1 MLSPKLETERLI
13 LRRWQAS
20 DIDVLYEM
28 TTDKRL
34 SKFLKMPNI
43 TKEDELK
50 RLQKWI
56 IEADDSLNERW
67 VITEK
72 STEEIVGKIDVES
85 INKKN
90 NYCSIGYMLRYEYWG
105 NGYMSEAVRAVANYL
120 LTDRGYYLVEGY
132 CHELNKAS
140 SKVMLNAG
148 FVKDGYIANRRVND
162 DGTYSGLE
170 YYSKSR

>member
-28 TTDKRL
+28 ITDKRL
-34 SKFLKMPNI
+34 SKFLKIPNI

-72 STEEIVGKIDVES
+72 STGEIVGKIDVES

-90 NYCSIGYMLRYEYWG
+90 NYCSKIG
-105 NGYMSEAVRAVANYL
+105 RAHV
-120 LTDRGYYLVEGY
+120 
-132 CHELNKAS
+132 
-140 SKVMLNAG
+140 
-148 FVKDGYIANRRVND
+148 
-162 DGTYSGLE
+162 
-170 YYSKSR
+170 

>member
-28 TTDKRL
+28 ITDKRL

-72 STEEIVGKIDVES
+72 STGEIVGKIDVES

-105 NGYMSEAVRAVANYL
+105 
-120 LTDRGYYLVEGY
+120 
-132 CHELNKAS
+132 
-140 SKVMLNAG
+140 
-148 FVKDGYIANRRVND
+148 
-162 DGTYSGLE
+162 GT
-170 YYSKSR
+170 

>member
-13 LRRWQAS
+13 LRRWQES

-28 TTDKRL
+28 ITDKRL
-34 SKFLKMPNI
+34 SKFLKIPNI

-50 RLQKWI
+50 RLKKWI
-56 IEADDSLNERW
+56 AEVDESLNERW

-72 STEEIVGKIDVES
+72 DTGNIVGKIDVES
-85 INKKN
+85 VNKKN
-90 NYCSIGYMLRYEYWG
+90 NYCDVGYMLRFGYWKK
-105 NGYMSEAVRAVANYL
+105 GYMTEALKAVTNYL
-120 LTDRGYYLVEGY
+120 LSERGYYLIEGY
-132 CHELNKAS
+132 CNELNIAS
-140 SKVMLNAG
+140 SRVMLNAG
-148 FVKDGYIANRRVND
+148 FSKDGYIANRRLNE

>member
-28 TTDKRL
+28 ITDKRL

-72 STEEIVGKIDVES
+72 STGEIVGKIDVES

-105 NGYMSEAVRAVANYL
+105 V
-120 LTDRGYYLVEGY
+120 
-132 CHELNKAS
+132 HE
-140 SKVMLNAG
+140 
-148 FVKDGYIANRRVND
+148 
-162 DGTYSGLE
+162 
-170 YYSKSR
+170 